1 MSADAETLYDVWAET
16 AASLSSDWR
25 SGDTADIG
33 GAGEV
38 RTTMSKKQR
47 GQQQRRPRT
56 ARVADPLQWWRRLC
70 WVTPQLALSGDL
82 PEGHAAKHR
91 ALGEWVDAG
100 ITHIVDTRLEHSDEQ
115 FVRMHAPHMGY
126 TWAGVDDH
134 GGRQPDTWFDEG
146 VEQTLEALES
156 PTAKV
161 VVHCHMGVNRGPSM
175 GFASMLALGHDPLKA
190 LHTIRESRPIA
201 AVLYA
206 EDAVSWWHRRQ
217 GSDRKAIYTDTRAV
231 RSWHQANPIDTDWI
245 TNRLW
250 HAGG

>member
-1 MSADAETLYDVWAET
+1 MSADAEVLYDVWAET
-16 AASLSSDWR
+16 AAALSERWPDGTGTS
-25 SGDTADIG
+25 T
-33 GAGEV
+33 
-38 RTTMSKKQR
+38 TTMSRKQR
-47 GQQQRRPRT
+47 TPPARQRPG
-56 ARVADPLQWWRRLC
+56 RVADPFQWWRRLC
-70 WVTPQLALSGDL
+70 WVTPQLALCGDL
-82 PEGHAAKHR
+82 PDGDAAKHR

-100 ITHIVDTRLEHSDEQ
+100 ITHIVDTRLEHSDER

-146 VEQTLEALES
+146 VEQTLEALEQ

-175 GFASMLALGHDPLKA
+175 GFAAMLAMGHDPLKA
-190 LHTIRESRPIA
+190 LHTIRSQRPIA
-201 AVLYA
+201 GVLYA

-245 TNRLW
+245 TSRIW
-250 HAGG
+250 RSGS